1 MTIQLFTDGSCSK
14 NGSKENFGGYAV
26 ILTINNKSVKIYK
39 ESKSNT
45 TNNEMEMMAVL
56 QAIKI
61 AKILTK
67 TNKRIKVKDF
77 NKLPSFKRLY
87 KCEIT
92 KLQIY
97 EIPTL
102 KSGIKNIYN
111 SPKIKSVKL
120 KPAKIKY
127 KAKYGA
133 NNKNTKKKSNKY
145 LFSVLDKIISLFFIG
160 KDNKKSVSSFFGVAE

>member
-1 MTIQLFTDGSCSK
+1 MTIQLYTDGSCSK

-67 TNKRIKVKDF
+67 TNKREIEIFSDSAYVVNTVNTWMNSWAANNWIKKSDKKPPENLEIVK
-77 NKLPSFKRLY
+77 
-87 KCEIT
+87 EIYS
-92 KLQIY
+92 LMQFERCI
-97 EIPTL
+97 
-102 KSGIKNIYN
+102 
-111 SPKIKSVKL
+111 KIK
-120 KPAKIKY
+120 KIKGHFGEEFNELADQM
-127 KAKYGA
+127 AKEA
-133 NNKNTKKKSNKY
+133 TKEAEQKY
-145 LFSVLDKIISLFFIG
+145 LEGRS
-160 KDNKKSVSSFFGVAE
+160 N